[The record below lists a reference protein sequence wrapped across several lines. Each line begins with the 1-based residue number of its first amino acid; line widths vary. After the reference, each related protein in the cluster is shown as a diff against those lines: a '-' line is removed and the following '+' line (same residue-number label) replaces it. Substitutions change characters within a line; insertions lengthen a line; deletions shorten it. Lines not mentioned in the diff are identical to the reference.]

1 MAVRISGKLI
11 EENRDIILV
20 NVYDSPENSSY
31 KVKQIKSGTYRPT
44 MDSLREFLANIQ
56 DGTPYLV
63 AGDFNARTGERC
75 EPEQHGEDL
84 FDALCDGT
92 YYTSSHN
99 TDLQRNSQDPTV
111 NERGR
116 ILLDLTREA
125 NLKILNGSTI
135 GDVLGKFTCLRYN
148 GNSVIDYMLVENS
161 IQTSISHFE
170 VLDFTDFSDHRPIKC
185 RIRRSSKLDQIKI
198 TERFTELPLR
208 YQWDQVSSP
217 ESYQGVQN
225 DPSLNAQYEAIRN
238 AACSTPEDVEKLN
251 KDLTKAI
258 SDTAELSLQIKK
270 KVTRKR
276 HGRKPAKNKWF
287 DSECIKSR
295 IELRKAC
302 KKYCSNPLNE
312 LIRRAYYL
320 KRKDYRHLIK
330 RKKAA
335 FYRELNTEIE
345 ENHNINW
352 ESLKK
357 LQRARSEQNSDLD
370 IYDHVAFYKFFKDLY
385 SKKTI
390 TDDKVAAHLRETE
403 TLQDAH
409 LDLETDDTLN
419 SEITMDELCK
429 HIKKLKRRKAAAE
442 DRITNELLI
451 YTSSQLR
458 EAICKVFNE
467 CLNHGVYPW
476 NTALITPLHK
486 KGDKTDPN
494 NYRAI
499 AVGSNL
505 GKLFS
510 SILLDRLISFRQIH
524 CPDPTNQLGFV
535 KDAQTNDHILAL
547 STCLNKYV
555 SGKRRLYAC
564 FIDYQKAFDTV
575 CREALMLKLSRI
587 GVRGKFFRCVSH
599 MYRHSTAKVK
609 LLNKISDAIEVLI
622 GTEQGHPMSPELF
635 KTYLIDLS
643 KELNNT
649 TGLNLP
655 ELNGF
660 KLSHLLWADDLVLV
674 SLDKKT
680 HQELIDRVHHF
691 CQEWGLTVN
700 IGKTA
705 IMVFN
710 KGGKHLLES
719 RTFKYGDMPIPS
731 ARSYCY
737 LGITFNLSGTFTLA
751 TDELRKKGLKAYF
764 ALKRMIDLTA
774 LSPKTVFKLFDAL
787 IVPVL
792 SYGSSIWLQ
801 NSQFAKA
808 LLRHTDRKTKLRQ
821 MVSDPMEKMHL
832 KFLKWTLLV
841 HSKCSNMTC
850 YGDSG
855 RYPLFIQLA
864 KQATSYFNRLNTL
877 DAGDDDSLVRHAFA
891 EQRDGK
897 LEWYTNMTKLQEVAG
912 YTLGISG
919 DSRNQIRPTVIQERL
934 RAYFDLM
941 WREERFASNK
951 LAFYNMVKNSET
963 IRLEPFLDLPDY
975 KERKYLMQLRS
986 SSHRFNNETGRYI
999 SAQESPKETSSP
1011 LWEKRCKFCTSPE
1024 AKDFLYLP
1032 FAESIF
1038 VEDELHALIGCPRYH
1053 ELRMNLDPD
1062 TKSHLL
1068 RNEEHWKLF
1077 EGQYLTKFARFVKKI
1092 WKERFSNKR

>member
-1 MAVRISGKLI
+1 MAVRISGKLTEGI
-11 EENRDIILV
+11 NRDIILV

-31 KVKQIKSGTYRPT
+31 KLKQIKSGTYRPT
-44 MDSLREFLANIQ
+44 MDLLREYLANIQ

-63 AGDFNARTGERC
+63 AGDLNARTGQRC
-75 EPEQHGEDL
+75 EAEQHGEDL

-92 YYTSSHN
+92 YSTSSYN

-116 ILLDLTREA
+116 VLLDLTREA

-185 RIRRSSKLDQIKI
+185 RIRKSSNLDQIKI

-217 ESYQGVQN
+217 VSYQGIQN
-225 DPSLNAQYEAIRN
+225 DPLLNAQYEAIRN

-258 SDTAELSLQIKK
+258 SDTAELSLQTKK

-295 IELRKAC
+295 IELRKAS

-312 LIRRAYYL
+312 LIRRTYYL

-330 RKKAA
+330 RKKAV
-335 FYRELNTEIE
+335 FYHELNREIE
-345 ENHNINW
+345 ENHTIKW

-357 LQRARSEQNSDLD
+357 LQRARSEQNNDLD

-390 TDDKVAAHLRETE
+390 TEDKVAAHLRETE

-409 LDLETDDTLN
+409 IDLETDDTLN

-476 NTALITPLHK
+476 NTVLITPLHK
-486 KGDKTDPN
+486 KGDKTNPN

-510 SILLDRLISFRQIH
+510 SILLDRLISFRQSH

-555 SGKRRLYAC
+555 SGKTRLYTC

-575 CREALMLKLSRI
+575 CREALMLKLSRM

-599 MYRHSTAKVK
+599 MYKHST
-609 LLNKISDAIEVLI
+609 LEQDIRCDR
-622 GTEQGHPMSPELF
+622 GTHRHR
-635 KTYLIDLS
+635 
-643 KELNNT
+643 
-649 TGLNLP
+649 TGP
-655 ELNGF
+655 
-660 KLSHLLWADDLVLV
+660 
-674 SLDKKT
+674 
-680 HQELIDRVHHF
+680 
-691 CQEWGLTVN
+691 
-700 IGKTA
+700 
-705 IMVFN
+705 
-710 KGGKHLLES
+710 
-719 RTFKYGDMPIPS
+719 P
-731 ARSYCY
+731 
-737 LGITFNLSGTFTLA
+737 
-751 TDELRKKGLKAYF
+751 DE
-764 ALKRMIDLTA
+764 
-774 LSPKTVFKLFDAL
+774 P
-787 IVPVL
+787 
-792 SYGSSIWLQ
+792 
-801 NSQFAKA
+801 
-808 LLRHTDRKTKLRQ
+808 
-821 MVSDPMEKMHL
+821 
-832 KFLKWTLLV
+832 
-841 HSKCSNMTC
+841 
-850 YGDSG
+850 
-855 RYPLFIQLA
+855 
-864 KQATSYFNRLNTL
+864 
-877 DAGDDDSLVRHAFA
+877 
-891 EQRDGK
+891 
-897 LEWYTNMTKLQEVAG
+897 
-912 YTLGISG
+912 
-919 DSRNQIRPTVIQERL
+919 
-934 RAYFDLM
+934 
-941 WREERFASNK
+941 
-951 LAFYNMVKNSET
+951 
-963 IRLEPFLDLPDY
+963 
-975 KERKYLMQLRS
+975 
-986 SSHRFNNETGRYI
+986 
-999 SAQESPKETSSP
+999 
-1011 LWEKRCKFCTSPE
+1011 
-1024 AKDFLYLP
+1024 
-1032 FAESIF
+1032 
-1038 VEDELHALIGCPRYH
+1038 
-1053 ELRMNLDPD
+1053 
-1062 TKSHLL
+1062 
-1068 RNEEHWKLF
+1068 
-1077 EGQYLTKFARFVKKI
+1077 
-1092 WKERFSNKR
+1092 